1 MAFIE
6 YAVEELSS
14 PLKIEDS
21 VIVYAEAQMGP
32 QRNTRLAQRY
42 DRVRLGLQTSP
53 ENFFYNEGQWTGA
66 PYVNLNALEFT
77 SLSGTAEALAYDTL
91 TTGIELFAVEE
102 GIPEDLGAVPPV
114 EKAVTGKLKLKVNPT
129 LIEQVEVREGDTYM
143 VCDAAGD
150 PVEHTVHQIH
160 LSLKSSN
167 KPDFTFYEWHP
178 QARYRFNRQCNLITD
193 MTDETLA
200 VAYMGDN
207 NYVLSPAQF
216 EATLAEVEN
225 L

>member
-21 VIVYAEAQMGP
+21 VIAYAEAQMGP

-91 TTGIELFAVEE
+91 PLASSCSLLKDGTPAEIW
-102 GIPEDLGAVPPV
+102 VPPGCGGCHRQA
-114 EKAVTGKLKLKVNPT
+114 EA
-129 LIEQVEVREGDTYM
+129 EG
-143 VCDAAGD
+143 
-150 PVEHTVHQIH
+150 Q
-160 LSLKSSN
+160 
-167 KPDFTFYEWHP
+167 PD
-178 QARYRFNRQCNLITD
+178 C
-193 MTDETLA
+193 
-200 VAYMGDN
+200 
-207 NYVLSPAQF
+207 
-216 EATLAEVEN
+216 
-225 L
+225 